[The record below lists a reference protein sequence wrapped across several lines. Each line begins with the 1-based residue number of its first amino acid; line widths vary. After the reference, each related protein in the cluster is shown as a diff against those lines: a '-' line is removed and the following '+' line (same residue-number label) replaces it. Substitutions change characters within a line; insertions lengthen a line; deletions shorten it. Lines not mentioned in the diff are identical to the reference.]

1 MKAGMGCKK
10 DFFFRIEQEGNAY
23 CCLRIPSKQQVKAH
37 LHQPIYPFVS
47 FSRGS
52 YFYFITLILH
62 PTPPSRVGRMRI
74 ICVCAE
80 DIIEKE
86 LGKNR

>member
-1 MKAGMGCKK
+1 MQKRKK
-10 DFFFRIEQEGNAY
+10 LRIEQEGNAY
-23 CCLRIPSKQQVKAH
+23 CYLRIPSKQQVKAH
-37 LHQPIYPFVS
+37 VHQPIYPFAS
-47 FSRGS
+47 ISRGS

-62 PTPPSRVGRMRI
+62 PNPHSRVGRTRI

-86 LGKNR
+86 LGEKR